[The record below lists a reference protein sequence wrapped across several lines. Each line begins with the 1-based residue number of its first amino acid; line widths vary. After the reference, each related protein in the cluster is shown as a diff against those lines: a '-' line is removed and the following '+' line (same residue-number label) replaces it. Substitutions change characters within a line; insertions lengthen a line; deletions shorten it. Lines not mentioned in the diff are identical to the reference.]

1 MSKNAIL
8 TYRRISE
15 AVVAVVKETPE
26 GAPGDKLYEAARPYM
41 NRLEFDQMLRLLV
54 EVRWISSGSGDLYFP
69 AA

>member
-15 AVVAVVKETPE
+15 AVVAVVNQTPE
-26 GAPGDKLYEAARPYM
+26 GALGDRLYEAVRPLID
-41 NRLEFDQMLRLLV
+41 RLEFDQMLRLLV